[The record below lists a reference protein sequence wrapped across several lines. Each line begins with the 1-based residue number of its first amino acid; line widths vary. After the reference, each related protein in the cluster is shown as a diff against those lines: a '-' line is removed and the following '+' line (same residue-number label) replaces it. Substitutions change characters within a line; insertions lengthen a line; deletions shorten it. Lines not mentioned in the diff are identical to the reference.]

1 MKVKETLKRIW
12 FPVVVVCVIALQ
24 AIGMGNRPLAGDPG
38 YGFIMAERPLQ
49 PDTIHYRNQFIG
61 NAAGKED
68 TTQFVLAPID
78 TTPQLTARDTI
89 FPPDSLKETD
99 PFRYK
104 YYVALLD
111 SLTHKIVV
119 DSLKTAG
126 DTLDWPRIDSLYY
139 LDSAIRKKAE
149 FDAWYAALSKT
160 ERKKYDFEVKIGR
173 AHV

>member
-49 PDTIHYRNQFIG
+49 PDTIRYRNQFIG

-139 LDSAIRKKAE
+139 LDSAIRKRPSSTLGTP
-149 FDAWYAALSKT
+149 LSPR
-160 ERKKYDFEVKIGR
+160 RKGKSTISR
-173 AHV
+173 